1 MKYLIV
7 IAVLFVAKTLTAQ
20 TNYNDGMQNALEL
33 LQDHKWN
40 EAEPIFEQ
48 LTVSDPNE
56 WLPNYYMAQIN
67 SLKTWS
73 EKDPEKVSTQ
83 LQKAQNYIDKAM
95 AIEKDNADILAMQ
108 ALILI
113 NWVAFDGMTYGME
126 YSSQISDLYDKA
138 YNLEPTNPMVV
149 LGRAEWHMGSARFFG
164 QDTKPFCKDIEKAI
178 KLFANFKPKSPF
190 HPNWGKERAHQMAN
204 SCKE

>member
-7 IAVLFVAKTLTAQ
+7 IAVLFVTKTLTAQ
-20 TNYNDGMQNALEL
+20 TNYDDGMQNALEL

-40 EAEPIFEQ
+40 EAEQIFEQ
-48 LTVSDPNE
+48 LTVSDPDA

-67 SLKTWS
+67 SLKTWN
-73 EKDPEKVSTQ
+73 EKDPEKVSAQ
-83 LQKAQNYIDKAM
+83 LEKAQNYIDKAM
-95 AIEKDNADILAMQ
+95 AIEKGNADILAMQ

-126 YSSQISDLYDKA
+126 YSAQISYLYDMA
-138 YNLEPTNPMVV
+138 YNLESSNPMVV
-149 LGRAEWHMGSARFFG
+149 LGRAEWNMGTARFFG

-178 KLFANFKPKSPF
+178 KLFANFKPESPF
-190 HPNWGKERAHQMAN
+190 HPNWGLERAQQMAN